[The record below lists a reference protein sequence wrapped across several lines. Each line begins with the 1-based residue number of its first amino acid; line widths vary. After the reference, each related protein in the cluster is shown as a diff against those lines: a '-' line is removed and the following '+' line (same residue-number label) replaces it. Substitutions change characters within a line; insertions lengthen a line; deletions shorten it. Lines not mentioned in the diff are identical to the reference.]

1 MTNHLTAVF
10 RLLLNAATNR
20 IVILLG
26 VTIVALVASI
36 MSHVGAVSSAK
47 VVSAA
52 DSEQKYIYL
61 PMIIKPEPPPPSPA
75 SDPVIQNSSF
85 EDGWT
90 DLPPAPGYL
99 INQQPNG
106 WQLTWVEPGQSIF
119 GSDYVAQGIPE
130 CVHKLEEQLPIHE
143 RLGGSDPLILDGTS
157 TYKIFHYGAA
167 FGAELEQV
175 VTGLT
180 PGQTYRITVPLRIHG
195 VDNDPWGAESGL
207 WVDGVGQWVN
217 QSIMGDRNW
226 YFHILEFMPTDSGE
240 AVVTI
245 RVKSKYGLSKD
256 FFIDNIQIEA
266 VSPES

>member
-1 MTNHLTAVF
+1 MTHHLTAVF
-10 RLLLNAATNR
+10 RLLLNAATSR
-20 IVILLG
+20 SAIFSS
-26 VTIVALVASI
+26 VTFVAIAAGI
-36 MSHVGAVSSAK
+36 MSNANTVSSA
-47 VVSAA
+47 
-52 DSEQKYIYL
+52 DSEKNYVYL
-61 PMIIKPEPPPPSPA
+61 PMIIKPQPPLPPPV
-75 SDPVIQNSSF
+75 SDPEIQNSSF
-85 EDGWT
+85 EDGRT

-106 WQLTWVEPGQSIF
+106 WQLTWIEPGQPIF
-119 GSDYVAQGIPE
+119 DSDYVAQGVPE

-143 RLGGSDPLILDGTS
+143 RPGGSDPLILDGTS
-157 TYKIFHYGAA
+157 TYKIFHYAAA

-195 VDNDPWGAESGL
+195 VDSDPWGAESGL

-226 YFHILEFMPTDSGE
+226 YLHILDFMPTDLGE